1 MSNLIQNSGLHQL
14 DITLYTGDRQIPSNL
29 SVLEIVFRP
38 VGRLHLRC
46 WWLRNWLDHVG
57 WEESSRESDML
68 WGIAS
73 SKMIPRCLRISAMYL
88 LVGGHSG
95 IAINRTLTY
104 LDKGNN
110 RGDMKG
116 YNKYHAT
123 RVRVISKIISDITL
137 RDQVV
142 YRTDM
147 WYYSAWSG
155 DNPMWYNILPF
166 FQCNIPVIISIN
178 VRTLTN
184 VCITY
189 SQYTDQSGSF
199 VCRYIY
205 WWARKKYILIV
216 HVCVATI
223 TKWEHHRTFV
233 GSHSGSRR
241 WSSIAISHLH
251 IWRTAFRPCGRTFS
265 LPTVHAHVTG
275 AYIVLLHLDLATMY
289 DTEF

>member
-233 GSHSGSRR
+233 L
-241 WSSIAISHLH
+241 IPDPA
-251 IWRTAFRPCGRTFS
+251 AEAQS
-265 LPTVHAHVTG
+265 LSLIFTSEGLLSVPAV
-275 AYIVLLHLDLATMY
+275 VLFLFLRYTHT
-289 DTEF
+289 